1 MKGETIMKKNAMR
14 ISSIILAMVFTI
26 LLGVLGD
33 TQTFA
38 ANKVADHDITYWVKN
53 ALRHDERIGASE
65 ITVKSQEGIVTLS
78 GKVKN
83 LAAKR
88 YAALEAKK
96 INGVLSVINKIEVK
110 PSYRRD
116 MDITHDVRRRILNSA
131 VIESQ
136 GIRVTCMDG
145 KVTLS
150 GKVATW
156 SEAQEARLLASEV
169 RGVKDVKNGL
179 WAEHKGKRNDQEIK
193 DDAVAA
199 IESDVYLSGLPITVS
214 VKDGTVTLEGSV
226 GSAYERDRASSD
238 LFWISHVKG
247 VENNLKVEWWENK
260 GVRKKTP
267 APSDDALKKEVQAT
281 LNRDTRVDK
290 LDISIKASYGHVTL
304 DGSVPDR
311 YQKRVAGQ
319 DVRDVVGVGWVTNN
333 LFVRADL
340 REDWAIRDDVKF
352 NLNTDYSLNGFDI
365 GVKVKNAVVTLSGG
379 THTWHEKFHAE
390 DVASHVRGV
399 KRVINTI
406 KVDWERR
413 YSDAALTKEVKSR
426 LKWNWTT
433 HPVYD
438 KIDVTVKN
446 GVAILDGEVNR
457 WSERREAGHVALH
470 TEGIWTVDNRLTV
483 HGYDYPWEE
492 WHTKGP
498 YAYDPLYNPYDN
510 YNYDSPWW

>member
-1 MKGETIMKKNAMR
+1 MKENIMKKKAMR
-14 ISSIILAMVFTI
+14 TPSIILAVVFTI
-26 LLGVLGD
+26 MLGVMGEA
-33 TQTFA
+33 QSFA
-38 ANKVADHDITYWVKN
+38 ADKVSDYDITYWIKD
-53 ALRHDERIGASE
+53 ALRHDARIDASE
-65 ITVKSQEGIVTLS
+65 ITVNTEEEIVTLS

-83 LAAKR
+83 LASKR
-88 YAALEAKK
+88 YAGLEAKR
-96 INGVLSVINKIEVK
+96 INGVLSVINKIVVM
-110 PSYRRD
+110 PSYRWD
-116 MDITHDVRRRILNSA
+116 SEISNDVRRRILNSA

-136 GIRVTCMDG
+136 GIRVTCADG

-169 RGVKDVKNGL
+169 RGVKDVNNGL

-193 DDAVAA
+193 DDAVAV
-199 IESDVYLSGLPITVS
+199 INRDVYLSRLPIAVS
-214 VKDGTVTLEGSV
+214 VKDGVITLEGSV
-226 GSAYERDRASSD
+226 GSAYERDRAGSD
-238 LFWISHVKG
+238 LLWISHVKG
-247 VENNLKVEWWENK
+247 VENNLKVEWWENL
-260 GVRKKTP
+260 GVRKKAPTP
-267 APSDDALKKEVQAT
+267 SADALKKAVQAT
-281 LNRDTRVDK
+281 FDRDTRVDK
-290 LDISIKASYGHVTL
+290 LDISIKASYGHITL
-304 DGSVPDR
+304 DGSVLNR

-319 DVRDVVGVGWVTNN
+319 DARDVVGVGWVTNN
-333 LFVRADL
+333 LFVLADR

-352 NLNTDYSLNGFDI
+352 NINTDYSLDGFDI
-365 GVKVKNAVVTLSGG
+365 GVKVKDRVVTLSGS
-379 THTWHEKFHAE
+379 THTWHEKLHAE
-390 DVASHVRGV
+390 DLAARVRGV

-413 YSDAALTKEVKSR
+413 YSDAALAKEVKSR

-470 TEGIWTVDNRLTV
+470 TEGVWTVDNRLTV
-483 HGYDYPWEE
+483 HGYNYPWEE
-492 WHTKGP
+492 WHAKGP
-498 YAYDPLYNPYDN
+498 HVYDPLYNPYDN

>member
-1 MKGETIMKKNAMR
+1 MKKNSMR
-14 ISSIILAMVFTI
+14 TISIILAMVFTI
-26 LLGVLGD
+26 MLGVLGEV
-33 TQTFA
+33 QSFA
-38 ANKVADHDITYWVKN
+38 ADKVADHDITYWVKN
-53 ALRHDERIGASE
+53 ALRHDERIEASE
-65 ITVKSQEGIVTLS
+65 ITVRSQEGIVTLS

-83 LAAKR
+83 LVAKR

-136 GIRVTCMDG
+136 GIRVTCVDG
-145 KVTLS
+145 NVTLS

-169 RGVKDVKNGL
+169 SGVKDVTNGL

-199 IESDVYLSGLPITVS
+199 IESDVYLSWLPITVS
-214 VKDGTVTLEGSV
+214 VKDGIVSLEGSV
-226 GSAYERDRASSD
+226 GSAYERDRAGSD

-247 VENNLKVEWWENK
+247 VDNNLKVEWWENK

-267 APSDDALKKEVQAT
+267 APSDDALKKCVQNT

-333 LFVRADL
+333 LFVRADR
-340 REDWAIRDDVKF
+340 REDWAILDDVQF

-365 GVKVKNAVVTLSGG
+365 DVKVKNAVVTLSGG
-379 THTWHEKFHAE
+379 THTWHEKLHAE
-390 DVASHVRGV
+390 DLASHVRGV
-399 KRVINTI
+399 KKVINTI

-470 TEGIWTVDNRLTV
+470 TEGVWTVDNRLTV
-483 HGYDYPWEE
+483 HGYDYPREE
-492 WHTKGP
+492 RHTKGP
-498 YAYDPLYNPYDN
+498 YAYEPLYNLYDN
-510 YNYDSPWW
+510 YNYGSPCW

>member
-1 MKGETIMKKNAMR
+1 MKEETIMKENAMR
-14 ISSIILAMVFTI
+14 TPSIILAMVFTFM
-26 LLGVLGD
+26 LGVLGEV
-33 TQTFA
+33 QSFA
-38 ANKVADHDITYWVKN
+38 ADKVADYNIRYWVKD
-53 ALRHDERIGASE
+53 ALRHDARIEASE
-65 ITVKSQEGIVTLS
+65 ITVNTEERIVTLS

-83 LAAKR
+83 LTAKR
-88 YAALEAKK
+88 YADLEAKK
-96 INGVLSVINKIEVK
+96 IDGVLSVINKIVVM
-110 PSYRRD
+110 PSHHWD
-116 MDITHDVRRRILNSA
+116 SEIANDVRRRILNSA

-136 GIRVTCMDG
+136 GIRVTCVDG

-156 SEAQEARLLASEV
+156 NEVQEARLLASEV
-169 RGVKDVKNGL
+169 RGVKDVTNGL

-199 IESDVYLSGLPITVS
+199 IDRDVYLSGLPITVS
-214 VKDGTVTLEGSV
+214 VKDGVITLKGSV

-238 LFWISHVKG
+238 LLWISHVKS

-267 APSDDALKKEVQAT
+267 TPSADALKKAVQAS
-281 LNRDTRVDK
+281 LDRDTRVDE

-304 DGSVPDR
+304 DGSVPNR

-319 DVRDVVGVGWVTNN
+319 DARDVVGVGWVTNN
-333 LFVRADL
+333 LFVLADR
-340 REDWAIRDDVKF
+340 REDWAIRDDVEF
-352 NLNTDYSLNGFDI
+352 NLNTDYSLDGFDI
-365 GVKVKNAVVTLSGG
+365 GVKVKNAVVTLSGS
-379 THTWHEKFHAE
+379 THTWHEKLHAE
-390 DVASHVRGV
+390 DLAARVRGV
-399 KRVINTI
+399 KKVINTI

-413 YSDAALTKEVKSR
+413 YSDAALARQIKSR

-433 HPVYD
+433 HPVSD

-470 TEGIWTVDNRLTV
+470 TEGVWTVDNGLTV
-483 HGYDYPWEE
+483 HGYIYPWEE
-492 WHTKGP
+492 WHAKGP
-498 YAYDPLYNPYDN
+498 YVYDPLYNPYDN
-510 YNYDSPWW
+510 YDYNSP

>member
-1 MKGETIMKKNAMR
+1 MKKNAMR
-14 ISSIILAMVFTI
+14 IPSIILAVVFTI
-26 LLGVLGD
+26 LLGVLGEA
-33 TQTFA
+33 QSFA
-38 ANKVADHDITYWVKN
+38 ANKVADHNITYWVKN
-53 ALRHDERIGASE
+53 ALRHDARIDASE
-65 ITVKSQEGIVTLS
+65 ITVRSQEGIVTLS

-88 YAALEAKK
+88 YADLEAKK
-96 INGVLSVINKIEVK
+96 INGVLSVINKIVVM
-110 PSYRRD
+110 PSYRWD
-116 MDITHDVRRRILNSA
+116 SEIANDVRRRILNSA

-136 GIRVTCMDG
+136 GISVTCVDG

-169 RGVKDVKNGL
+169 RGVKDVTNSL

-199 IESDVYLSGLPITVS
+199 IDRDVYLSGLPIAVS
-214 VKDGTVTLEGSV
+214 VKDGVITLEGSV
-226 GSAYERDRASSD
+226 GSAYERDRAGGD
-238 LFWISHVKG
+238 ILWISHVKG
-247 VENNLKVEWWENK
+247 VENNLKVEWWENSS
-260 GVRKKTP
+260 VRKKTP
-267 APSDDALKKEVQAT
+267 APSADALKKAVQAT
-281 LNRDTRVDK
+281 LNRDTRVDE

-304 DGSVPDR
+304 DGSVPNR

-319 DVRDVVGVGWVTNN
+319 DARDVVGVGWVMNN
-333 LFVRADL
+333 LFVLADR
-340 REDWAIRDDVKF
+340 REDWAIRDDVAF
-352 NLNTDYSLNGFDI
+352 NLNTDYILHGFDI
-365 GVKVKNAVVTLSGG
+365 GVKVKDSVVTLSGS
-379 THTWHEKFHAE
+379 THAWYEKLHAE
-390 DVASHVRGV
+390 NLAADVRGV

-406 KVDWERR
+406 KVDWDRR
-413 YSDAALTKEVKSR
+413 YSDAALAKEVKSR

-433 HPVYD
+433 HSVYD

-470 TEGIWTVDNRLTV
+470 TEGVWTVDNRLTV

-492 WHTKGP
+492 WHAKGP
-498 YAYDPLYNPYDN
+498 HVYDPLYNPYDN
-510 YNYDSPWW
+510 YNYDSLWW

>member
-1 MKGETIMKKNAMR
+1 MEKNTMR
-14 ISSIILAMVFTI
+14 AISIILAMVFTI

-33 TQTFA
+33 TQSFA
-38 ANKVADHDITYWVKN
+38 ADKVVGHDITYWVKN
-53 ALRHDERIGASE
+53 ALRHDQRIGASE
-65 ITVKSQEGIVTLS
+65 ITVRSQEGIVTLS

-88 YAALEAKK
+88 YASLEAKK

-136 GIRVTCMDG
+136 GIRVTCVDG

-193 DDAVAA
+193 NDAVAA
-199 IESDVYLSGLPITVS
+199 IESDVYLSWLPITVS
-214 VKDGTVTLEGSV
+214 VKDGIVTLEGSV

-247 VENNLKVEWWENK
+247 VENNLKVKWWENK

-267 APSDDALKKEVQAT
+267 APSDDALKKAVQNT
-281 LNRDTRVDK
+281 LNRDSRVDK

-333 LFVRADL
+333 LFVRADR
-340 REDWAIRDDVKF
+340 REDWAIRDDVEF

-365 GVKVKNAVVTLSGG
+365 GVKVKNAVVTLSGC
-379 THTWHEKFHAE
+379 THTWHEKLHAE

-438 KIDVTVKN
+438 KIGVTVKN
-446 GVAILDGEVNR
+446 GVAILDGEVDK

-498 YAYDPLYNPYDN
+498 YSYDPLYNPYDN
-510 YNYDSPWW
+510 YNYDSLWW

>member
-1 MKGETIMKKNAMR
+1 MKKNAMGT
-14 ISSIILAMVFTI
+14 SSIILAVVFTI
-26 LLGVLGD
+26 MLGVMGEA
-33 TQTFA
+33 QSFA
-38 ANKVADHDITYWVKN
+38 ADKVSDYDITYWVKN
-53 ALRHDERIGASE
+53 ALRHDARIDASE
-65 ITVKSQEGIVTLS
+65 ITVNTEEGIVTLS

-88 YAALEAKK
+88 YAGLEAKR
-96 INGVLSVINKIEVK
+96 INGVLSVINKIVVM
-110 PSYRRD
+110 PSYRWD
-116 MDITHDVRRRILNSA
+116 SEIANDVRRRILNSA

-136 GIRVTCMDG
+136 GISVTCVDG

-169 RGVKDVKNGL
+169 RGVKDVNNGL
-179 WAEHKGKRNDQEIK
+179 WAEHKGKRSDQEIK

-199 IESDVYLSGLPITVS
+199 INRDVYLSRLPIAVS
-214 VKDGTVTLEGSV
+214 VKDGVITLEGSV
-226 GSAYERDRASSD
+226 GSAYERDRAGSD
-238 LFWISHVKG
+238 LLWISHVKG
-247 VENNLKVEWWENK
+247 VENNLKVEWWENS

-267 APSDDALKKEVQAT
+267 TPSADALKKAVQAT
-281 LNRDTRVDK
+281 FDRDTRVDE
-290 LDISIKASYGHVTL
+290 LDISIKASYGHITL
-304 DGSVPDR
+304 DGSVLNR

-319 DVRDVVGVGWVTNN
+319 DARDVVGVGWVTNN
-333 LFVRADL
+333 LFVLADR

-352 NLNTDYSLNGFDI
+352 NINTDYSLDGFNI
-365 GVKVKNAVVTLSGG
+365 GVKVKDRVVTLSGS
-379 THTWHEKFHAE
+379 THTWHEKLHAE
-390 DVASHVRGV
+390 DLAARVRGV

-413 YSDAALTKEVKSR
+413 YSDAALAKEVKSR

-470 TEGIWTVDNRLTV
+470 TEGVWTVDNRLTV
-483 HGYDYPWEE
+483 HGYNYPWEE
-492 WHTKGP
+492 WHAKGP
-498 YAYDPLYNPYDN
+498 HVYDPLYNPYDN

>member
-1 MKGETIMKKNAMR
+1 MKGENIMKKNAMR
-14 ISSIILAMVFTI
+14 TSSIILAMVFTI
-26 LLGVLGD
+26 LLGVLGN
-33 TQTFA
+33 TQSFA
-38 ANKVADHDITYWVKN
+38 ADKVSDYDITYWVKD
-53 ALRHDERIGASE
+53 ALRHDARIDASE
-65 ITVKSQEGIVTLS
+65 ITVNTEERIVTLS

-88 YAALEAKK
+88 YADLEAKK
-96 INGVLSVINKIEVK
+96 INGVLSVINKIVVM

-116 MDITHDVRRRILNSA
+116 TDITNDVRRRILNSA

-136 GIRVTCMDG
+136 GIIVTCVDG

-169 RGVKDVKNGL
+169 RGVKDVTNGL

-199 IESDVYLSGLPITVS
+199 IDGDVYLSGLPITVS
-214 VKDGTVTLEGSV
+214 VKDGIVSLEGSV
-226 GSAYERDRASSD
+226 GSAYEKDRAGGD
-238 LFWISHVKG
+238 LLLISYVKG
-247 VENNLKVEWWENK
+247 VENHLKVEWWENL

-267 APSDDALKKEVQAT
+267 TPSADALKKTVQAT
-281 LNRDTRVDK
+281 LDRDTRVDE

-319 DVRDVVGVGWVTNN
+319 DARDVVGVGWVTNN
-333 LFVRADL
+333 LFVLADR
-340 REDWAIRDDVKF
+340 REDWAIRDDVEF
-352 NLNTDYSLNGFDI
+352 NINTDYSLDGFDI
-365 GVKVKNAVVTLSGG
+365 GVKVKDAVVTLSGS
-379 THTWHEKFHAE
+379 THTWYEKLHAE
-390 DVASHVRGV
+390 DLAVRVRGV
-399 KRVINTI
+399 KRVIDTI
-406 KVDWERR
+406 KVDWDRR
-413 YSDAALTKEVKSR
+413 YSDAALAKEVKSR

-457 WSERREAGHVALH
+457 WSERREADHVALN
-470 TEGIWTVDNRLTV
+470 TEGVWTVDNRLTV